1 MIFFFYYYISC
12 FSFIFSFFLF
22 ISFLSNTLLI
32 MKAYAMKT
40 NHPHKKKR
48 YPLALCCYAPGGPC
62 CVLFNL
68 SVALSFLHMYITW
81 AYIHTYIHGFAYC
94 IKLEFL
100 DINYTLL
107 GVVVAY
113 QTVFLS
119 SRNTTTIIF
128 LCCCVC
134 TFLSSFFIIFFY
146 LIVYL
151 IFMLI
156 LFCSFFVY
164 FV

>member
-1 MIFFFYYYISC
+1 ME
-12 FSFIFSFFLF
+12 
-22 ISFLSNTLLI
+22 
-32 MKAYAMKT
+32 AYAMKT
-40 NHPHKKKR
+40 NHPHKKKKR

-81 AYIHTYIHGFAYC
+81 VYIHTYIHGFAYC

-134 TFLSSFFIIFFY
+134 TFLSSFFIIFF
-146 LIVYL
+146 
-151 IFMLI
+151 
-156 LFCSFFVY
+156 LFNCVFNIHVNSFLFVFCVTFLQLNLKRHDCSSPEGSMAY
-164 FV
+164 GEK

>member
-1 MIFFFYYYISC
+1 ME
-12 FSFIFSFFLF
+12 
-22 ISFLSNTLLI
+22 
-32 MKAYAMKT
+32 AYAMKT
-40 NHPHKKKR
+40 NHPHKKKNDT
-48 YPLALCCYAPGGPC
+48 PLLSAATPLGALVVYCSICPSLYLFYICISPG
-62 CVLFNL
+62 
-68 SVALSFLHMYITW
+68 H
-81 AYIHTYIHGFAYC
+81 IHTYIHGFAYC

-134 TFLSSFFIIFFY
+134 TFLSSFFIIFF
-146 LIVYL
+146 
-151 IFMLI
+151 
-156 LFCSFFVY
+156 LFNCVFNIHVNSFLFVFCVTFLQLNLKRHDCSSPEGSMAY
-164 FV
+164 GEK

>member
-1 MIFFFYYYISC
+1 
-12 FSFIFSFFLF
+12 
-22 ISFLSNTLLI
+22 
-32 MKAYAMKT
+32 
-40 NHPHKKKR
+40 
-48 YPLALCCYAPGGPC
+48 
-62 CVLFNL
+62 
-68 SVALSFLHMYITW
+68 MYITW

-128 LCCCVC
+128 LCCCV
-134 TFLSSFFIIFFY
+134 LYVSFFFFYNFFFFY

-151 IFMLI
+151 ISVLI
-156 LFCSFFVY
+156 LFCCFVFCVTFLQLNLKRHDCSSPEGSMAYREKWYLFLIFTSNLFVY
-164 FV
+164 WNELFNMFENKSYFFLNFLRW